1 MKSRDKIT
9 AFSTNRTLKYYVLQ
23 HFSFL
28 LIKNGGVGCFL
39 MISIDFFCRFFD
51 LCYLC
56 NVMAGIYVH
65 IPFCKS
71 RCIYCGFFSTTSLEK
86 RRSYVDAVVRELQD
100 RRSFLGESSVDTIY
114 FGGGTPSLLPVE
126 ETERLISAIYNIY
139 NVREDAEVTLEG
151 NPDDMSPAML
161 RGLKRIGVN
170 RLSMGVQTFD
180 NSRLDFLNRRH
191 TAEQAVESV
200 RAAQQLGFDNIS
212 IDLMFG
218 FPDQTIADWQA
229 DVDKALS
236 LQVQHLSAYSLMYE
250 EGTRLSRLLERGE
263 IAEVDEEVSVQMYET
278 LITSLERA
286 GYRHYEL
293 SNFALPGRD
302 SRHNSSYWH
311 GVPYLG
317 VGAGAHSYDGKNR
330 YYHPDSLSDYLS
342 GSSLVMEELTK
353 AERYGEYVFTGL
365 RTSEGIRLDVLEQQF
380 GATFKSYCLHNAQKH
395 VDAGNLVLQGDV
407 LRLSRSGFFVSND
420 VMSDLMWVD

>member
-1 MKSRDKIT
+1 
-9 AFSTNRTLKYYVLQ
+9 
-23 HFSFL
+23 
-28 LIKNGGVGCFL
+28 
-39 MISIDFFCRFFD
+39 
-51 LCYLC
+51 
-56 NVMAGIYVH
+56 MAGIYVH

-86 RRSYVDAVVRELQD
+86 RRSYVDAVMRELRD
-100 RRSFLGESSVDTIY
+100 RRDFLGDSPVSTIY
-114 FGGGTPSLLPVE
+114 LGGGTPSLLPVE

-151 NPDDMSPAML
+151 NPDDFSLTML

-180 NSRLDFLNRRH
+180 NSRLGFLNRRH
-191 TAEQAVESV
+191 TAEQAIEAVCT
-200 RAAQQLGFDNIS
+200 AQQAGFDNIS

-218 FPDQTIADWQA
+218 FPGQTRGEWQA

-236 LQVQHLSAYSLMYE
+236 LQVQHISAYSLMYE
-250 EGTRLSRLLERGE
+250 EGTRLSRLLEKGE
-263 IAEVDEEVSVQMYET
+263 ITELDEEVSVQMYET

-286 GYRHYEL
+286 GYKHYEL
-293 SNFALPGRD
+293 SNFALPGKE
-302 SRHNSSYWH
+302 SRHNSGYWH
-311 GVPYLG
+311 GVAYLG

-330 YYHPDSLSDYLS
+330 YYHPDSLSAYFSD
-342 GSSLVMEELTK
+342 SSLVMEELTEG
-353 AERYGEYVFTGL
+353 ERYGEYVFTGL
-365 RTSEGIRLDVLEQQF
+365 RTSEGIRLDALERQF

-395 VDAGNLVLQGDV
+395 IDAGNLVLQGNV